1 MLPNDPVILLSYLNT
16 RLRDFYPSLD
26 ALCDDMEADK
36 AEITEKLHLIG
47 YDYSEERNQFI

>member
-47 YDYSEERNQFI
+47 YDYSEEQNQFI